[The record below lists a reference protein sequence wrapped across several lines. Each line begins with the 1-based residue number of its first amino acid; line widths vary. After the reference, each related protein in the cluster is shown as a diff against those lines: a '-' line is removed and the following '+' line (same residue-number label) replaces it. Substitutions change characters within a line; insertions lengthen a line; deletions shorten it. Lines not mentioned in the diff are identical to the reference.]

1 MAIVV
6 NMTSTKY
13 EVEKFNGKNNFF
25 LWQRRMK
32 DLLIQQGVYKALLRK
47 AKKPEKMDD
56 DEWEE
61 MDVKAA
67 SAICLNLSDEVIH
80 NVINE
85 EKAETIY

>member
-1 MAIVV
+1 L
-6 NMTSTKY
+6 
-13 EVEKFNGKNNFF
+13 E
-25 LWQRRMK
+25 
-32 DLLIQQGVYKALLRK
+32 
-47 AKKPEKMDD
+47 D

-61 MDVKAA
+61 MDAKVA